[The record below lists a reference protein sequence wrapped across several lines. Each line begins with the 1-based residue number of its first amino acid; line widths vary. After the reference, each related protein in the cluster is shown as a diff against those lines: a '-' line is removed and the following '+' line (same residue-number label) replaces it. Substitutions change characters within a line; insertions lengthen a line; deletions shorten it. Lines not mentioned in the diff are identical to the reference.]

1 MIRIHTLA
9 AASALALAAL
19 AQPASALT
27 LYSNFDPLAVMP
39 PDYQPTVTSSLSG
52 SCGTVTCG
60 FINAFSVGFTFTPT
74 ASGEAGRAYIPFELL
89 SKVPGAE
96 NIYGLTITNADDEI
110 VARGGITQSQIAA
123 NTVPGTKTVYFD
135 LLPNNSAGQAVGS
148 GLMAPDAPQLD
159 LGETYTAYYEQ
170 SFGSLSQNV
179 AHEIELRLVSAAG
192 SLRAEG

>member
-110 VARGGITQSQIAA
+110 VATTAFDAIA
-123 NTVPGTKTVYFD
+123 NTAT
-135 LLPNNSAGQAVGS
+135 A
-148 GLMAPDAPQLD
+148 AP
-159 LGETYTAYYEQ
+159 
-170 SFGSLSQNV
+170 
-179 AHEIELRLVSAAG
+179 AAG
-192 SLRAEG
+192 AGALAAAAPPPNPPVSPPAMPAPLGARLEVARSDIARAMSSSEVSRAAVACSYCAFSSSKSARCSAVS